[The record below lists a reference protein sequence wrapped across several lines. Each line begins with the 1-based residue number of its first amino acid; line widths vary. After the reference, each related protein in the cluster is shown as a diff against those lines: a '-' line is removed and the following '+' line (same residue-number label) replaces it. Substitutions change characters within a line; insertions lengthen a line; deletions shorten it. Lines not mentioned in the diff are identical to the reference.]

1 MINPVVPDN
10 LVVLVKRENLAPRP
24 ITSLGARSNIK
35 NFRKKMEILNFCSIF
50 VQFLRKENRNSPEG
64 DKIEFLNKIE
74 FLTLSTLDD

>member
-1 MINPVVPDN
+1 MINPVVPGN

-50 VQFLRKENRNSPEG
+50 LRNENRNSPEG

>member
-35 NFRKKMEILNFCSIF
+35 NFEKKMEILNFCSI
-50 VQFLRKENRNSPEG
+50 FLRKENRNSPEG

-74 FLTLSTLDD
+74 FFTLSTLDD